1 MEYTLKNGI
10 VFDPANN
17 VNGEQKDILIKDGKI
32 TDKVSLNSKIIDITG
47 KLVMPGGVD
56 LHTHIAGPKLSV
68 GRLYRPED
76 IRRGIKEPQ
85 KGAVEGFEAGFSLP
99 TCPTTGYRYTR
110 MGYTTATEAAVPPLE
125 AKHAHEEI
133 NSIPNLDI
141 PTLTLFGNN
150 WFMLKYVKENNL
162 DDLAVFISKW
172 LKLAKGY
179 GIKIVNPCGSEA
191 WGWGKNVD
199 GLDDPEPHW
208 NVTGREV
215 ITALTK
221 VNEKL
226 GLPHSVH
233 VHTNDLGHPGNY
245 ETTLETFDCAKNIK
259 KNKNVDR
266 NQVMHCTHLQFHA
279 YKGTSWR
286 DVSSAAPELID
297 YINKHDHI
305 SCDVGQ
311 LTFDETTT
319 MTADAPM
326 EYDLFKLT
334 GLKWANKDIE
344 VETASGLIPSIYSK
358 KSPVSVLQWAV
369 GLEFFLGINDPW
381 KLALTTDSPNGG
393 PFIRYPR
400 IISWIMSNEKLN
412 DMLDN
417 EVHSWATRRTS
428 LGSYDREY
436 SWYEIATITRA
447 SPAKILGLTDR
458 GHLGI
463 GAKADISVYDINVND
478 FDPTRLSNAAIVEKQ
493 LSNSMYTIK
502 DGEILVDHGKI
513 VKLVNSNHIWTNV
526 EGLEDKERDL
536 INKIKPDFN
545 RYYTIKYENY
555 GVPDHYVKPGNPIDI
570 KYEEGIL

>member
-1 MEYTLKNGI
+1 MEYILKNGI

-17 VNGEQKDILIKDGKI
+17 VNGEQKDILIKDGNI
-32 TDKVSLNSKIIDITG
+32 VEKVSSDSKVIDVTG

-56 LHTHIAGPKLSV
+56 LHSHIAGPKLSV

-76 IRRGIKEPQ
+76 IRRGIKPAPNN
-85 KGAVEGFEAGFSLP
+85 GVEGFEAGFSLP

-110 MGYTTATEAAVPPLE
+110 MGYTTVTEAAVPPLE

-150 WFMLKYVKENNL
+150 WFMLKYVKENNM
-162 DDLAVFISKW
+162 DDLTLFISKW

-215 ITALTK
+215 IRALTK

-245 ETTLETFDCAKNIK
+245 ETTLETFDCVKDIK

-266 NQVMHCTHLQFHA
+266 NQVIHCTHLQFHA
-279 YKGTSWR
+279 YKGTNWR
-286 DVSSAAPELID
+286 DVTSGAPELID
-297 YINKHDHI
+297 YINKSKHMT
-305 SCDVGQ
+305 CDIGQ

-358 KSPVSVLQWAV
+358 RAPVSALQWAV
-369 GLEFFLGINDPW
+369 GLEFFFGIKDPW
-381 KLALTTDSPNGG
+381 KMALTTDSPNGG

-436 SWYEIATITRA
+436 SWDEIATITRA

-463 GAKADISVYDINVND
+463 GAKADVSVYDIDVDD
-478 FDPTRLSNAAIVEKQ
+478 FDPTRLSNSEILEKK
-493 LSNSMYTIK
+493 LLNSLYTIK
-502 DGEILVDHGKI
+502 DGNILVKNGEI
-513 VKLVNSNHIWTNV
+513 VKLINSKHIWSNV
-526 EGLEDKERDL
+526 KGLENKEERL
-536 INKIKPDFN
+536 IKRIKPEFN
-545 RYYTIKYENY
+545 KYYTIKYENY
-555 GVPDHYVKPGNPIDI
+555 GVPDHYTEPDNRIDI
-570 KYEEGIL
+570 QYEGV

>member
-1 MEYTLKNGI
+1 MEYILKNGI
-10 VFDPANN
+10 VFDPVNN
-17 VNGEQKDILIKDGKI
+17 VNGEKKDILINDDKI
-32 TDKVSLNSKIIDITG
+32 VEEVSSNAKIIDITG

-56 LHTHIAGPKLSV
+56 LHSHIAGPKLSV

-76 IRRGIKEPQ
+76 IRKGIKPAS
-85 KGAVEGFEAGFSLP
+85 KNGIDGFEAGFSLP
-99 TCPTTGYRYTR
+99 TCPTTGYRYTK
-110 MGYTTATEAAVPPLE
+110 MGYTTVTEAAVPPLE

-150 WFMLKYVKENNL
+150 WFMLKYVKENNI
-162 DDLAVFISKW
+162 DDLTVFISKW

-215 ITALTK
+215 ITSLTK

-245 ETTLETFDCAKNIK
+245 ETTLETFDCVKEIK
-259 KNKNVDR
+259 KNKKVDR
-266 NQVMHCTHLQFHA
+266 NQIMHCTHIQFHA
-279 YKGTSWR
+279 YKGSSWR
-286 DVSSAAPELID
+286 DVTSGAPELID
-297 YINKHDHI
+297 YINKHDHLT
-305 SCDVGQ
+305 CDIGQ

-326 EYDLFKLT
+326 EYDLYRLT

-358 KSPVSVLQWAV
+358 KSPVSTLQWAV
-369 GLEFFLGINDPW
+369 GLEFFLGIKDPW
-381 KLALTTDSPNGG
+381 KFALTTDSPNGA

-417 EVHSWATRRTS
+417 EVHNWATRRTS

-436 SWYEIATITRA
+436 SWNDIAIITRA

-463 GAKADISVYDINVND
+463 GAKADISVYDIDVD
-478 FDPTRLSNAAIVEKQ
+478 SFDTTRLSNSEVLEKK
-493 LSNSMYTIK
+493 LLNSMYTIK
-502 DGEILVDHGKI
+502 DGDILVKDGEI
-513 VKLVNSNHIWTNV
+513 VKLVNSKHVWCNV
-526 EGLEDKERDL
+526 KGLENKEYSL
-536 INKIKPDFN
+536 IQRIKPEFN
-545 RYYTIKYENY
+545 KYYTIKYENY
-555 GVPDHYVKPGNPIDI
+555 GVPNHYITPNYQVDVEVEK
-570 KYEEGIL
+570 